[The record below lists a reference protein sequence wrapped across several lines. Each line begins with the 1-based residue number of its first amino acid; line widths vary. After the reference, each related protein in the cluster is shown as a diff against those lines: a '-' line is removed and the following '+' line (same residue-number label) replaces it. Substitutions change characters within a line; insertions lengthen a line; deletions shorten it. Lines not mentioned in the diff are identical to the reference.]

1 MFLLCSVYFAL
12 SRKITIFAVEKKEL
26 KQENDDYAFPHH
38 SILHPQALRKRGR
51 LLERQAAVLR
61 IQRSFNAAHWTL
73 DL

>member
-1 MFLLCSVYFAL
+1 MFRLLCPFKKNHYIC
-12 SRKITIFAVEKKEL
+12 SRKKEL

-61 IQRSFNAAHWTL
+61 IQRSINAAHWTL
-73 DL
+73 GL